1 MLVVLHSTNRIH
13 KTYELF
19 FQLVL
24 VLDLLHHHV
33 CLREF
38 GLQQLFFQ
46 VSVFEHLLQVL
57 EDSQVNLG
65 VVVFFYTESCFHFFG
80 CIKLKRYGNLG
91 EMCK

>member
-65 VVVFFYTESCFHFFG
+65 VVVFFLHRKLFPFLWLHKTEK
-80 CIKLKRYGNLG
+80 IRQPW
-91 EMCK
+91 